1 MNWLILII
9 AGLFETGW
17 AVGLKYTDSFTRF
30 WPSVWTAFAFVV
42 SLVLLS
48 IVMRTLSAGTA
59 YAIWV
64 GIGIIGTVIFGV
76 IYLGESANMLRVLG
90 VGLIVSGILFL
101 KLAN

>member
-1 MNWLILII
+1 MNWLILIV
-9 AGLFETGW
+9 AGLLETGW
-17 AVGLKYTDSFTRF
+17 AVGLKYTDSFTKF
-30 WPSVWTAFAFVV
+30 WPSVWTTVAFVA

-64 GIGIIGTVIFGV
+64 GIGIIGTVIFG
-76 IYLGESANMLRVLG
+76 IAFLGESANMLRILG
-90 VGLIVSGILFL
+90 VALIVTGIFFL

>member
-9 AGLFETGW
+9 AGLLETGW

-30 WPSVWTAFAFVV
+30 WPTVWTAFAFVI
-42 SLVLLS
+42 SLLLLS

-64 GIGIIGTVIFGV
+64 GIGIIGTVIFG
-76 IYLGESANMLRVLG
+76 ITFLGESVNMLRILG
-90 VGLIVSGILFL
+90 VGLIVTGILFL
-101 KLAN
+101 KFAS